1 MDFESL
7 DYKRSRWNRMLLNG
21 FWFILVLTII
31 LEFLYLT
38 VSDISNTS
46 FMTDYILRPSIIQLS
61 VMFLAECGLKLLKG
75 KYQDYILIF
84 TSAILASVIVIIHN
98 SINYLLL
105 ALFLPVMVSIFY
117 FHTRKL
123 LFAFGNTLSSLYV
136 LYGINDPMREDL
148 SLVSLTTITV
158 MFTAFTLVAWGIIL
172 RGKEL
177 MNHLKS
183 YFESNQQL
191 LVKTIWMDKLA
202 KTDALTELYNHMTFH
217 EFFEK
222 LIEQHE
228 RNQLPLQ
235 LALLDIDNFKH
246 VNDTYGHRA
255 GDRVLK
261 QVADMIRSRASM
273 NDFVAR
279 YGGEE
284 FAVLF
289 TDKSADDA
297 YALVETI
304 RQAIGSYLHEALD
317 GKPVTVSIGFAPY
330 FDGEGKER
338 FFNRVDEALYKA
350 KNSGKNKTIIASEPF
365 DSKLVNWI

>member
-21 FWFILVLTII
+21 FWFILVLTIV

-46 FMTDYILRPSIIQLS
+46 FLIDYILRPSIIQLAVLCLS
-61 VMFLAECGLKLLKG
+61 ELGLKLLKG

-84 TSAILASVIVIIHN
+84 TSAILASVIVLIHN

-117 FHTRKL
+117 FHIRKL
-123 LFAFGNTLSSLYV
+123 LFAFANTLLSLYV
-136 LYGINDPMREDL
+136 QYGINASMQEDL
-148 SLVSLTTITV
+148 SVVSLTTITV
-158 MFTAFTLVAWGIIL
+158 MFTAFTLIAWGIIL

-222 LIEQHE
+222 LIEQNE

-235 LALLDIDNFKH
+235 LAIMDIDYFKQ

-255 GDRVLK
+255 GDAVLK
-261 QVADMIRSRASM
+261 CVAGMIRSKASM

-289 TDKSADDA
+289 TDKPVDEAHSI
-297 YALVETI
+297 VESI
-304 RQAIGSYLHEALD
+304 RQEISACTHDALG
-317 GKPVTVSIGFAPY
+317 GKPVTISVGFASY
-330 FDGEGKER
+330 NSGEGKEW
-338 FFNRVDEALYKA
+338 FFNRADKALYKA
-350 KNSGKNKTIIASEPF
+350 KNTGKNKVVVASEPF
-365 DSKLVNWI
+365 DKLVKWV